1 MAKQTD
7 LTWLNVEVKHVTH
20 EPHGLKEPRAYLV
33 SNGKRQAWL
42 PASAITDSDDDLAI
56 GVHTRIEISTSLAE
70 DKELV

>member
-7 LTWLNVEVKHVTH
+7 TAWIDVEILHVTIDASD
-20 EPHGLKEPRAYLV
+20 KKPRAWLV
-33 SNGKRQAWL
+33 TNGKTKAWL
-42 PASAITDSDDDLAI
+42 PASAIVDSDDDLKI